1 MYSFKKNLGYFVANN
16 ATNNN
21 TAVAA
26 VGKRYNKKGIL
37 FNAI

>member
-1 MYSFKKNLGYFVANN
+1 MYSFKRNLEYFVANN

-26 VGKRYNKKGIL
+26 VEERCTKKGVL
-37 FNAI
+37 FNSI